1 MAQLKAVQGGGE
13 GDKGVEWFWHFTC
26 LCECA
31 DLHLSRRSWTEC
43 KTYLD
48 VQASSGQEQSQQGS
62 KMYQEKKKRAVKG
75 SAIASL
81 VLTGDPHRHML
92 SSS

>member
-62 KMYQEKKKRAVKG
+62 KMYQEKKKKE
-75 SAIASL
+75 
-81 VLTGDPHRHML
+81 L
-92 SSS
+92 SRGQL